1 MRIIVLLILG
11 LFFSCSDSKHVD
23 LQQENEMLKS
33 EIMELKKQT
42 APDILQQEIDDLKE
56 QNALLQAEIDS
67 CYQHSSKSEFTN

>member
-11 LFFSCSDSKHVD
+11 LFFSCSDSKQVD

-56 QNALLQAEIDS
+56 QNAMLQAEIDS
-67 CYQHSSKSEFTN
+67 CYAKN